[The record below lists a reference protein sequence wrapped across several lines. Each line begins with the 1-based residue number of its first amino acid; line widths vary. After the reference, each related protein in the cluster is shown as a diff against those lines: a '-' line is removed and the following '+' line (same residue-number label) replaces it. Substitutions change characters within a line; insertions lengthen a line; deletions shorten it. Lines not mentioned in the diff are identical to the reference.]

1 VLERVDRAT
10 FLAEIWDYS
19 PGQHVLFSEP
29 TQGGKSTLAFQ
40 LLEVT
45 DPLNRHMK
53 PPIALIMKP
62 RDNVPAEWVKRL
74 GWREVQTWPPS
85 PSLLHGSPPGYAL
98 WPKHELGLTRESLDR
113 TNANLAHQFRKALLD
128 TYKGG
133 DRVVFADEIYGL
145 LAELDLQEELT
156 ALWTRGGG
164 MGAGLWSATQKASG
178 TTQAS
183 IPGHAFNSPTHLF
196 LGRDP
201 DKRARDRAA
210 EIGGIDPQF
219 IADTIAHLKVNRI
232 DTPYGMK
239 AVSDKLYL
247 NKLGPYAVIV
257 GP

>member
-1 VLERVDRAT
+1 VLERVDRQD
-10 FLAEIWDYS
+10 FLTSVWDYHA
-19 PGQHVLFSEP
+19 GEHVLFSEP

-40 LLEVT
+40 LLEKT
-45 DPLNRHMK
+45 EHLK
-53 PPIALIMKP
+53 PPVALVMKP
-62 RDNVPAEWVKRL
+62 RDPVPAEWTKQL
-74 GWREVQTWPPS
+74 GWREVQEWPPR
-85 PSLLHGSPPGYAL
+85 PSFLHSDPPGYTL
-98 WPKHELGLTRESLDR
+98 WPKHEMSLDKASLDR
-113 TNANLAHQFRKALLD
+113 TNANLANQFRRALLD
-128 TYKGG
+128 VYKSG

-145 LAELDLQEELT
+145 LAELDLQDELI
-156 ALWTRGGG
+156 ALWTRGSG

-219 IADTIAHLKVNRI
+219 VADTIAHLRVNRI
-232 DTPYGMK
+232 QTPRGLK

-247 NKLGPYAVIV
+247 DKRGPYACIV